1 MHTFIITTKF
11 IYTNLPSFITS
22 SIISSIPSSI
32 TYSSIIYNQNTILIK
47 IPWKEAQTEHY
58 WQREKFESS
67 SNRQATSHLSGC
79 GSMAV
84 AAVTTDG
91 LRLRSHW
98 MLLRIVESGSEW
110 RRRRR
115 AVRWDWETRVGTA
128 GTGGRGNSVQGHL
141 LPPSRPPRAPRNQ
154 PLLPQWAYLSI
165 NCATQEKKGKK
176 RRKKKEKR
184 HWRSAYTLLMP
195 NVQKWMLK
203 EYRYI
208 ANTNWTMNCHIL
220 YHNIL

>member
-1 MHTFIITTKF
+1 
-11 IYTNLPSFITS
+11 
-22 SIISSIPSSI
+22 
-32 TYSSIIYNQNTILIK
+32 
-47 IPWKEAQTEHY
+47 
-58 WQREKFESS
+58 
-67 SNRQATSHLSGC
+67 
-79 GSMAV
+79 MAV
-84 AAVTTDG
+84 AAVTSDG

-128 GTGGRGNSVQGHL
+128 GTDGRGNSVQGHL

-165 NCATQEKKGKK
+165 NYATQEKKEKEKKKKKK
-176 RRKKKEKR
+176 RHRY
-184 HWRSAYTLLMP
+184 STLLMP

-203 EYRYI
+203 ECMYI
-208 ANTNWTMNCHIL
+208 ENTNWTMNYCHIL
-220 YHNIL
+220 YYNIL